1 MASNARITLRGA
13 VTSLALAAL
22 LVLPAAQAV
31 AQAQTVT
38 IKFKN
43 TTETFPDVNP
53 CTGDPGT
60 LTLTY
65 NGVLHMTQDATGGTH
80 TTGTLTGT
88 FSFDATDP
96 ALPDYSGRF
105 TPWFGDNN
113 NSNIDVATFTQWV
126 NAYAQKQ
133 TELAD
138 FYFKRFRTEFRPAV
152 DAWVATRPLKNPG
165 APLTPFAMPQYKLD
179 ARVEADRPDAAA
191 EL

>member
-105 TPWFGDNN
+105 TQWFGDNN
-113 NSNIDVATFTQWV
+113 NSNIDVATFTISV
-126 NAYAQKQ
+126 RGTGTDGSRLLFHGVAHITAE
-133 TELAD
+133 TID
-138 FYFKRFRTEFRPAV
+138 FSTDPPTVTGLRVSFDKFRC
-152 DAWVATRPLKNPG
+152 G
-165 APLTPFAMPQYKLD
+165 
-179 ARVEADRPDAAA
+179 
-191 EL
+191 